1 MTVGHLGGTV
11 YPLPTLLPAP
21 RAPSRYASSVA
32 TTVTGDQPGAPH
44 TRPGPV
50 RVLLDRFGHLIR
62 EMSKFATVGGVA
74 FLIDFAIFNLLTTA
88 RGVEPVTAKTIST
101 VLAATV
107 AFLGNR
113 FWTWR
118 HRERSNPVREYALF
132 FFFNGVGLGIAVACL
147 AISRY
152 GLGSIWPEVFQTP
165 LADNIASFVVGTGLG
180 TLFRFWSYRRFV
192 FVEAGTRHAPEPHD
206 DRDRRA

>member
-1 MTVGHLGGTV
+1 MTRNRTVPPRTRRGPLG
-11 YPLPTLLPAP
+11 A
-21 RAPSRYASSVA
+21 
-32 TTVTGDQPGAPH
+32 
-44 TRPGPV
+44 
-50 RVLLDRFGHLIR
+50 LLDRFGHLIH
-62 EMSKFATVGGVA
+62 EMSKFATVGGLA
-74 FLIDFAIFNLLTTA
+74 FLIDFTLFNYLA
-88 RGVEPVTAKTIST
+88 SVRHVPPVAAKTIAT
-101 VLAATV
+101 VVAATV

-118 HRERSNPVREYALF
+118 HRQRSHPAREYALF

-152 GLGSIWPEVFQTP
+152 GLGALWPGVFQTA

-192 FVEAGTRHAPEPHD
+192 FVEAGTPAVPATSHD
-206 DRDRRA
+206 DRKSGA